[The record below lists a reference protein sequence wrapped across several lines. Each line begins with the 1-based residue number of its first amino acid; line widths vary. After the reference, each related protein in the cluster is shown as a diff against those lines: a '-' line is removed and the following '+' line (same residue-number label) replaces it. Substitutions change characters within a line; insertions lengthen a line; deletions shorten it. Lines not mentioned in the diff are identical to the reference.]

1 MNFESKRKMKG
12 KVVVI
17 DGENEAGSSNAS
29 TSLFILEEFTLEKFS
44 KREFKWTS
52 ILEFYGENQGSSRI
66 AMEEGVFKKNKN
78 TGIELV
84 CSNEDLAHQIFSWL
98 SCHCIQALAP
108 WVISDMYFVN
118 F

>member
-44 KREFKWTS
+44 KREFK
-52 ILEFYGENQGSSRI
+52 
-66 AMEEGVFKKNKN
+66 
-78 TGIELV
+78 
-84 CSNEDLAHQIFSWL
+84 
-98 SCHCIQALAP
+98 
-108 WVISDMYFVN
+108 
-118 F
+118 